1 MIKWLFLLI
10 ILYYSG
16 KLIMFFLPVFKFK
29 KNIDDLDKKKKFRS
43 KIDKMDILDAEFE
56 ENS

>member
-1 MIKWLFLLI
+1 
-10 ILYYSG
+10 
-16 KLIMFFLPVFKFK
+16 MFFLPVFKFK
-29 KNIDDLDKKKKFRS
+29 KNIDDLEKKKQFRS